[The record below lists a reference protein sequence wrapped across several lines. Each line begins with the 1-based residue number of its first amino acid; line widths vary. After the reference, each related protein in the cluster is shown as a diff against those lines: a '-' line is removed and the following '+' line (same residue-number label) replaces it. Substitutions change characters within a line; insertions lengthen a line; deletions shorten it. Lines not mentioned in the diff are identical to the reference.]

1 MIKVGLTGNIGSG
14 KSLVSKAFEA
24 LNVPLFYADLEA
36 RKILNSP
43 EMVRKIATVF
53 GNEVVLI
60 NNEIDRAKLASI
72 VFNAAS
78 ELAKLNQLI
87 HPQLKENF
95 KIWVSEHQD
104 AAYVIQEAAILF
116 ENNFNQ
122 MMDKVITVSA
132 PLEIRLKRVIDRDKA
147 SRESVLA
154 RMNNQWPDGKKE
166 ELSHFVINN
175 DGSEMLLPQ
184 ILKIHQELIS

>member
-14 KSLVSKAFEA
+14 KSLVCKAFEA
-24 LNVPLFYADLEA
+24 LNIPIFYADLEA

-43 EMVRKIATVF
+43 EMVAKIANVF

-60 NNEIDRAKLASI
+60 NHEIDRPKLASI
-72 VFNAAS
+72 VFKAAS
-78 ELAKLNQLI
+78 ELEKLNQLI
-87 HPQLKENF
+87 HPQLRENF
-95 KIWVSEHQD
+95 QMWTADHQE

-122 MMDKVITVSA
+122 LMDKVITVSA
-132 PLEIRLKRVIDRDKA
+132 PLDVRLKRVMDRDNANSKD
-147 SRESVLA
+147 VLA
-154 RMNNQWPDGKKE
+154 RMKHQWPDGKKE
-166 ELSHFVINN
+166 ELSDFIIKN

-184 ILKIHQELIS
+184 VLKIHKELIS

>member
-1 MIKVGLTGNIGSG
+1 
-14 KSLVSKAFEA
+14 
-24 LNVPLFYADLEA
+24 
-36 RKILNSP
+36 LNSP

-60 NNEIDRAKLASI
+60 NNKIDRAKLASI
-72 VFNAAS
+72 VFNSTS

-87 HPQLKENF
+87 HPQLRENF
-95 KIWVSEHQD
+95 QIWVGEHQD
-104 AAYVIQEAAILF
+104 AAYIIQEAAILF
-116 ENNFNQ
+116 ENNFNE

-132 PLEIRLKRVIDRDKA
+132 PLEMRLNRVIDRDKA
-147 SRESVLA
+147 NRKDVLA

-166 ELSHFVINN
+166 ELSDFVIMN
-175 DGSEMLLPQ
+175 DGSKMLLPQ